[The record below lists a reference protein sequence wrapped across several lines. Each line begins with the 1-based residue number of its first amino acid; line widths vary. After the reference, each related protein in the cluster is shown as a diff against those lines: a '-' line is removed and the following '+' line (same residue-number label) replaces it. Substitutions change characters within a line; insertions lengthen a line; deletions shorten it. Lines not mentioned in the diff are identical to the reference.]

1 MNYPYTATNRL
12 QEPHAYMYS
21 PYGGVDFLHGYV
33 EDRLERLRAL
43 GASSD
48 LPCGAEEARLH
59 AVLHGLLAG
68 QGDFPPSGIDLPFGT
83 PEVTQCRSDAPR
95 HLFSLEEPVETTA
108 LLEMLLY
115 RLLNSAGGGE
125 GMAEAS
131 LWLDRLLQRFEV
143 SKKLFA
149 EYLPGFRKGAGACDD
164 VALYQRFALV
174 LALAYAHRNG
184 LQHLSTL
191 LKVNDLLLS
200 VPAEYWSGC
209 SHHSLVLAV
218 AVELHAVQRLARGQG
233 VNFDAL

>member
-1 MNYPYTATNRL
+1 MNYPYSATNRL
-12 QEPHAYMYS
+12 QYPHAYMYS
-21 PYGGVDFLHGYV
+21 PYGGADFLHGYV

-43 GASSD
+43 GASSA
-48 LPCGAEEARLH
+48 LPCGAKEARLH
-59 AVLHGLLAG
+59 AVLHGLLAE
-68 QGDFPPSGIDLPFGT
+68 QGDFPPSGIDLPFGS
-83 PEVTQCRSDAPR
+83 PEVPQCRPLQ
-95 HLFSLEEPVETTA
+95 HVFSLKEPVKTDT

-115 RLLNSAGGGE
+115 RLVNGGG
-125 GMAEAS
+125 GVAEAL

-149 EYLPGFRKGAGACDD
+149 EYLPGFRKGAGAGDD
-164 VALYQRFALV
+164 VGLYQRFALV

-200 VPAEYWSGC
+200 VPAESWSGC
-209 SHHSLVLAV
+209 SHNSLVFAV

-233 VNFDAL
+233 VDFDAL